1 MVIKWKKMCEKCCD
15 IWWKCVIVW
24 GIFFASS
31 VLVFLGVGIAVSDSD
46 SVEEAARY
54 FERTDY
60 SNSPLHIHDVQKA
73 FEEVYQKSRS
83 GVSYEPDEWDF
94 KGIYDYLLEVG
105 GTASYLVRH
114 KTNIPSDAYTEYSKR
129 QQEPEAA
136 SDVPLEAKLADWYFK
151 ENFSCYYVWD
161 GTRLERGEET
171 ADKVFDG
178 FWGDGQP
185 VRIGIGFTEEMLED
199 GGVRLVR
206 IYRHLY
212 GGIFTAILGI
222 FFAVLSLLVR
232 IGGGFQGGRIRSYHD
247 VALTIC
253 VAAAALMP
261 GGISQII
268 GVSFLDAGTGKM
280 LASIFPYAV
289 LLGIFLTVIVTILF
303 RIIINI
309 RQRRIGRKD
318 FILYCAVA
326 SLRRR
331 ITGEAYYE
339 EGIAVCGR
347 RRFRFILFMTLA
359 CLTCNLVIALVAA
372 EILDEGFPWVL
383 EGSISREGFW
393 FILLSG
399 IFIVLVART
408 YEKGNRKI
416 SMEYDKL
423 QKQMKGI
430 YSGDYENHD
439 GPGEDSVFAGES
451 RQMSML
457 GRQMQENIRKQIQAE
472 RMKIDL
478 ITNVSHDLKTPLTSI
493 ISYIDLLK
501 KEELSGAAADYAKVL
516 EKKAVY
522 LQKMI
527 ADVFDLAKAS
537 SGNME
542 IRQDTVDLKM
552 LLVQT
557 LADMQQEIDNTPV
570 KVVTNLPEH
579 AVQLQSD
586 GEKLYRILQNIV
598 ENALKYSMKGTRI
611 YVALTSTSKDT
622 VLRIKNVAGYE
633 MNFTKEEVMGRFFRG
648 DRARSTEGSG
658 LGLAIAKE
666 FTELCG
672 GAFGVDIDGDVFCVE
687 LRFELPHDDVVPGV

>member
-15 IWWKCVIVW
+15 VWWKCVIVW

-289 LLGIFLTVIVTILF
+289 LLGILF
-303 RIIINI
+303 TAVVAALFGVVMNI
-309 RQRRIGRKD
+309 RMRGIAGHDFLLYDIVLFFKRR
-318 FILYCAVA
+318 L
-326 SLRRR
+326 
-331 ITGEAYYE
+331 TGEAYYE
-339 EGIAVCGR
+339 CGIAVCSQK
-347 RRFRFILFMTLA
+347 RFRFALITS
-359 CLTCNLVIALVAA
+359 LVGIVVIVAA
-372 EILDEGFPWVL
+372 MSEILGFGFGLSWL
-383 EGSISREGFW
+383 MEKCMTREGLWMVLLCVIFV
-393 FILLSG
+393 IL
-399 IFIVLVART
+399 VLRIYVWGSQKVGVE
-408 YEKGNRKI
+408 YEK
-416 SMEYDKL
+416 L
-423 QKQMKGI
+423 QFQMNQLYEGV
-430 YSGDYENHD
+430 YENHD
-439 GPGEDSVFAGES
+439 GPGEDSVFASES

-457 GRQMQENIRKQIQAE
+457 GRQMQENISKQIQAE

-501 KEELSGAAADYAKVL
+501 KEELSGAAADYAKIL
-516 EKKAVY
+516 EKKAAY